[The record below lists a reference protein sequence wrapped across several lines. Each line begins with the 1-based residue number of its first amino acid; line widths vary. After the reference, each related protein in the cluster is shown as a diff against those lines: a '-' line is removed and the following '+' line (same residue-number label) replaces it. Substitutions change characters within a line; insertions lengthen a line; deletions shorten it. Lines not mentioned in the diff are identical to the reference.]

1 MSAKTTGRTVG
12 VLFLLAYVVYLVGG
26 ALAGVGSASTVVLA
40 HIAGHQAQI
49 SAGALMMLANC
60 AAVICVGV
68 LIFPIL
74 KRHHHN
80 SAYGYLTAQMA
91 KG

>member
-12 VLFLLAYVVYLVGG
+12 VLFLLAYVVYLVG
-26 ALAGVGSASTVVLA
+26 ALAGAGSASTVVLA
-40 HIAGHQAQI
+40 HVAGHQAQI

-60 AAVICVGV
+60 AAVIGVGV

-80 SAYGYLTAQMA
+80 SAYGCLTAQMA